1 MSDDTVPKVAESGS
15 DSRGDVV
22 GDSVAATVA
31 TEDDTGLI
39 DSKEDTNTDTKPETA
54 ETTETTEPDTKPETV
69 AESDTKADSTAAA
82 ETTTKIEDVEMTDAT
97 NTGDVTTDVT
107 NSGDANTDTADT
119 ADVVAADVAAATY
132 DDPNDPDVDEDALN
146 DDDDNDD
153 VVPPKTSKESSVAA
167 EDGQKPATPA
177 PRKRGRP
184 PGSKNKATLVR
195 ESEMEEDEEALK
207 LTSFSAVGGFGP
219 GGPGGA
225 MRSGSARWAARGRGS
240 RGGTSHLVMVPR
252 DENGNPYPVE
262 DDELLLPEDP
272 AGEVKV
278 NKLGELQGGRE
289 YRVRTF
295 TVLGRGRRLYMLS
308 TEPARCM
315 GFRDSYLLF
324 QKHRRLHKVI
334 ADEGEKFDLIERDII
349 PHSYK
354 GRSIGIVT
362 ARSVFREFGAKI
374 VLGGKKIVD
383 DYYVQEAVDAGS
395 VEGEVADP
403 DDPFNQGREHSK
415 DHYVAWLGGAGG
427 PGGAAVP
434 VVPVMPPPITHAPP
448 KRRKVVGAQ
457 LAPNW
462 MYDHALAASRF
473 NSSLLEER
481 READPKGYT
490 VEPLTGVRF
499 VPQLTQPSVSEW
511 FKAGR
516 GKKTV
521 VTEEMQF
528 SPVTRTGLQ
537 VSFDLND
544 IDIDE
549 GIKEAILDQL
559 EVEGTTNL

>member
-1 MSDDTVPKVAESGS
+1 MSDPESKVVPV
-15 DSRGDVV
+15 
-22 GDSVAATVA
+22 
-31 TEDDTGLI
+31 
-39 DSKEDTNTDTKPETA
+39 
-54 ETTETTEPDTKPETV
+54 
-69 AESDTKADSTAAA
+69 AA
-82 ETTTKIEDVEMTDAT
+82 ETTAETEPKPVDTKPSDTDTTDTKQSDSDTKPDTTTADHANTSTSAKVEEDIEMTDAT
-97 NTGDVTTDVT
+97 DAAAGATAATNDTGDDAPGDDAT
-107 NSGDANTDTADT
+107 NINPADIG
-119 ADVVAADVAAATY
+119 
-132 DDPNDPDVDEDALN
+132 DDPNDPDVDEDALHE
-146 DDDDNDD
+146 DDEDDKL
-153 VVPPKTSKESSVAA
+153 PQPKPKSKESSAA
-167 EDGQKPATPA
+167 LDGDEETKPATPA

-219 GGPGGA
+219 GGAGGA

-374 VLGGKKIVD
+374 VLGGKKIID

-395 VEGEVADP
+395 VEGEIADP

-427 PGGAAVP
+427 LGAASVP
-434 VVPVMPPPITHAPP
+434 VVPIMPPPITQAPP
-448 KRRKVVGAQ
+448 KRRKAIGAQ
-457 LAPNW
+457 LSPHW

-481 READPKGYT
+481 READPKGYI

-511 FKAGR
+511 FKVGQ

-549 GIKEAILDQL
+549 NIKEAILDQL

>member
-1 MSDDTVPKVAESGS
+1 MSDQPKDQELPVPGS
-15 DSRGDVV
+15 DTS
-22 GDSVAATVA
+22 SNAKPA
-31 TEDDTGLI
+31 DT
-39 DSKEDTNTDTKPETA
+39 TPA
-54 ETTETTEPDTKPETV
+54 E
-69 AESDTKADSTAAA
+69 ADAPAIEA
-82 ETTTKIEDVEMTDAT
+82 ETTTKPDTDASDTKPAVTDTKTPTTESTSDKADDDVEMTDAPA
-97 NTGDVTTDVT
+97 TTT
-107 NSGDANTDTADT
+107 AND
-119 ADVVAADVAAATY
+119 AADVAADDALNINPADIG

-146 DDDDNDD
+146 EDDDDDKL
-153 VVPPKTSKESSVAA
+153 PAPKSKSKETSAAA
-167 EDGQKPATPA
+167 EGDDEPKPAPPA

-219 GGPGGA
+219 GGAGGA

-252 DENGNPYPVE
+252 DENGNPFPVE

-374 VLGGKKIVD
+374 VLGGKKIID

-395 VEGEVADP
+395 VEGDIADP

-427 PGGAAVP
+427 AGAAAVP
-434 VVPVMPPPITHAPP
+434 VVPIPPPMTQAPP

-481 READPKGYT
+481 READPQGFT

-511 FKAGR
+511 FKVGR

-521 VTEEMQF
+521 VSEEMQF

-549 GIKEAILDQL
+549 NIKEAILDQL